1 LETVSVEIEPPQL
14 ARLVDFAERPRVRDW
29 SLRAALVRYA
39 QPEPER
45 VNRIVELV
53 RRIEWALRSH
63 RKTIERAGKEIWSAL
78 QGDTGAGQHAE
89 LVALLEAAAELD
101 RLGDILAEW
110 AVDLAGKRP
119 NAAVDTATE
128 AVARRLDELGVPREE
143 QRPRPSRRGDPA
155 RATSASGRRRG
166 TRP

>member
-1 LETVSVEIEPPQL
+1 MSVEIEPLQL
-14 ARLVDFAERPRVRDW
+14 ARLIDFAERPRTRDW

-45 VNRIVELV
+45 ANRILELV

-63 RKTIERAGKEIWSAL
+63 RRAIERAGQEIWSAL
-78 QGDTGAGQHAE
+78 QGDADGAARHADV
-89 LVALLEAAAELD
+89 VALLDVTSEFD
-101 RLGDILAEW
+101 RLGDMLAGW
-110 AVDLAGKRP
+110 AVDVVGERP
-119 NAAVDTATE
+119 NAAVDAVTE

-143 QRPRPSRRGDPA
+143 QPTRPPRRRD
-155 RATSASGRRRG
+155 SAGSAAAGRFRG